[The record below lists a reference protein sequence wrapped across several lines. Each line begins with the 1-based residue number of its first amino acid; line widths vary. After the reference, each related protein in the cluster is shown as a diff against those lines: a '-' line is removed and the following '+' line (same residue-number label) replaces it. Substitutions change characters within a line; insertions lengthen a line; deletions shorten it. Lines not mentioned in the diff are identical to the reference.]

1 MIKKGLL
8 NSALLYECLVKIHM
22 QNKNKNAP
30 SKLISHHCD
39 STNLSEHT
47 AWTVKIVL
55 NSGVVDQFVDK
66 KELTTPKLIKRR
78 STTPKLI
85 LKNRVDNKKFNT
97 NLTVQALVGDHLFT
111 LLSPDFYITYY
122 TGLFKLIVRWH
133 LPKKIVLPC
142 TYVVSPNIHAK
153 LLLIIK

>member
-1 MIKKGLL
+1 M
-8 NSALLYECLVKIHM
+8 NVFVKIHM

-85 LKNRVDNKKFNT
+85 LKNRADNKKFNT
-97 NLTVQALVGDHLFT
+97 NLTVQALAGDHLFT
-111 LLSPDFYITYY
+111 LLSPDFYITYILY
-122 TGLFKLIVRWH
+122 WAIQIDRQMAFT
-133 LPKKIVLPC
+133 
-142 TYVVSPNIHAK
+142 
-153 LLLIIK
+153 